1 MCEVRQVVLR
11 FGLPP
16 CRYPNDR
23 LVFAGNDPPRGS
35 MPTGSRDFAVVWSVG
50 AGIPGVYCTLQT

>member
-1 MCEVRQVVLR
+1 VEPIFETVACTPKNSSKFKVESVD
-11 FGLPP
+11 
-16 CRYPNDR
+16 C
-23 LVFAGNDPPRGS
+23 DPPRGS